1 MRIFDERK
9 TLMYMKKFKLILIAI
24 LGLLGTSAMAQNSL
38 SEAVAAG
45 NKVYFKLIN
54 DDQHPIPA
62 DEIED
67 VTRELIAAGEWTAVA
82 SPEEADF
89 ILQVEAKKKM
99 VFNSPRTWLTP
110 TVLDKSGEVLWKS
123 KTQQA
128 DATMFNGFRATDTC
142 IKKVIEKS
150 FQADLF
156 KKAGRK

>member
-1 MRIFDERK
+1 
-9 TLMYMKKFKLILIAI
+9 MKKFKLILIAI

-67 VTRELIAAGEWTAVA
+67 VTRELIAAGEWTAVTT
-82 SPEEADF
+82 PEEADF

-110 TVLDKSGEVLWKS
+110 TVLDKSGDVLWKS

-128 DATMFNGFRATDTC
+128 DATMFNGFKSTNTC
-142 IKKVIEKS
+142 IAKVIEKS
-150 FQADLF
+150 FKADLF
-156 KKAGRK
+156 KKADR

>member
-1 MRIFDERK
+1 
-9 TLMYMKKFKLILIAI
+9 MKKFKLLFTVI
-24 LGLLGTSAMAQNSL
+24 LGLLGTSAFAQNSL

>member
-1 MRIFDERK
+1 MD
-9 TLMYMKKFKLILIAI
+9 MKKFKLLFIAI

-110 TVLDKSGEVLWKS
+110 TVLDKSGEMLWKS

>member
-1 MRIFDERK
+1 MD
-9 TLMYMKKFKLILIAI
+9 MKKFKLLFIAI

-82 SPEEADF
+82 SLEEADF

>member
-1 MRIFDERK
+1 MPWPK
-9 TLMYMKKFKLILIAI
+9 TAW
-24 LGLLGTSAMAQNSL
+24 TS
-38 SEAVAAG
+38 V
-45 NKVYFKLIN
+45 
-54 DDQHPIPA
+54 D
-62 DEIED
+62 
-67 VTRELIAAGEWTAVA
+67 T
-82 SPEEADF
+82 PEEADF

-110 TVLDKSGEVLWKS
+110 SVLDKSGDVLWKS

-156 KKAGRK
+156 KKAGR

>member
-1 MRIFDERK
+1 
-9 TLMYMKKFKLILIAI
+9 MYMKKIKLILIAI

-67 VTRELIAAGEWTAVA
+67 VTRELIAAGEWTAVTT
-82 SPEEADF
+82 PEEADF

>member
-38 SEAVAAG
+38 SEAVASG

-67 VTRELIAAGEWTAVA
+67 VTRELINAGAWTSVDT
-82 SPEEADF
+82 PEEADF

-110 TVLDKSGEVLWKS
+110 SVLDKSGDVLWKS

-156 KKAGRK
+156 KKAGR

>member
-1 MRIFDERK
+1 MD
-9 TLMYMKKFKLILIAI
+9 MKKFKLILIAI

-67 VTRELIAAGEWTAVA
+67 VTRELIAAGEWTTVTT
-82 SPEEADF
+82 PEEADF

-110 TVLDKSGEVLWKS
+110 SVLDKSGEVLWKS

>member
-1 MRIFDERK
+1 MD
-9 TLMYMKKFKLILIAI
+9 MNKFKLILIAI

-67 VTRELIAAGEWTAVA
+67 VTRELINAGAWTSVA
-82 SPEEADF
+82 TPEEADF

-110 TVLDKSGEVLWKS
+110 SVLDKSGDVLWKS

>member
-1 MRIFDERK
+1 
-9 TLMYMKKFKLILIAI
+9 MKKFKLLFIAI
-24 LGLLGTSAMAQNSL
+24 LGLLGTSALAQNSL
-38 SEAVAAG
+38 SETVAAG

-67 VTRELIAAGEWTAVA
+67 VTRELINAGAWTSVAA
-82 SPEEADF
+82 PEEADF

-110 TVLDKSGEVLWKS
+110 SVLDKSGDVLWKS

-156 KKAGRK
+156 KKAGR

>member
-1 MRIFDERK
+1 
-9 TLMYMKKFKLILIAI
+9 MKKFKLLFVAI
-24 LGLLGTSAMAQNSL
+24 LSLLGTSALAQNNL
-38 SEAVAAG
+38 SETVAAG

-67 VTRELIAAGEWTAVA
+67 VTRELINAGAWTSVA
-82 SPEEADF
+82 TPEEADF

-110 TVLDKSGEVLWKS
+110 SVLDKSGDVLWKS
-123 KTQQA
+123 KTLQA

>member
-1 MRIFDERK
+1 MD
-9 TLMYMKKFKLILIAI
+9 MKKFKLILIAI

-67 VTRELIAAGEWTAVA
+67 VTRELIAAGEWTAVTT
-82 SPEEADF
+82 PEEADF

-110 TVLDKSGEVLWKS
+110 TVLDKSGEMLWKS

>member
-67 VTRELIAAGEWTAVA
+67 VTRELIAAGEWTAVTT
-82 SPEEADF
+82 PEEADF

-142 IKKVIEKS
+142 IKKVIEKI
-150 FQADLF
+150 FRADLF

>member
-1 MRIFDERK
+1 
-9 TLMYMKKFKLILIAI
+9 MYMKKFKLILIAI

>member
-1 MRIFDERK
+1 MD
-9 TLMYMKKFKLILIAI
+9 MKKFKLILIAI

-67 VTRELIAAGEWTAVA
+67 VTRELINAGAWTSVA
-82 SPEEADF
+82 TPEEADF

-110 TVLDKSGEVLWKS
+110 SVLDKSGDVLWKS

>member
-1 MRIFDERK
+1 MD
-9 TLMYMKKFKLILIAI
+9 MKNFKLILIAI

-67 VTRELIAAGEWTAVA
+67 VTRELIAAGEWTAVTT
-82 SPEEADF
+82 PEEADF